1 MRAFIVCTIL
11 VFCCL
16 AIGCKGFAYRVPTEG
31 MKPTIGFDDMC
42 VANPLAYSLDEIK
55 RFEIVVFKPNEE
67 QRKQFNDDD
76 LRYIMRIIGLPN
88 EKLEIKENKIYI
100 NDKLLEE
107 PFEKIVGEK
116 DIKKNFPA
124 IIIAN
129 DEYFLLGDNRPNSE
143 DSRYWKKSTIEKNN
157 IYSLIVEIKKD
168 FYKNK

>member
-1 MRAFIVCTIL
+1 MRTFVACTVL

-31 MKPTIGFDDMC
+31 MKPTIGPNDMC

-55 RFEIVVFKPNEE
+55 RFEIVVFRPGEE
-67 QRKQFNDDD
+67 QRKRFNDNN
-76 LRYIMRIIGLPN
+76 LRYTMRIIGLPN
-88 EKLEIKENKIYI
+88 EKVEIKENKIYI

-107 PFEKIVGEK
+107 PFEKIVDEK

-124 IIIAN
+124 IIIPN

-143 DSRYWKKSTIEKNN
+143 DSRYWKKSTIEKND
-157 IYSLIVEIKKD
+157 IYSQIVEIKKD